1 MSIGLRAFGIGTVLA
16 VVGALLLGRRQ
27 QRTPARWR
35 RCGRFR
41 ASKNASDDAPLEAD
55 GLAGRSPW
63 TLLLEDLN
71 LRELFS
77 TLVVTPA
84 SRVDGQSE
92 CGEIALQAV
101 RCVASLNSETRAAV
115 P

>member
-1 MSIGLRAFGIGTVLA
+1 MDWQVE
-16 VVGALLLGRRQ
+16 
-27 QRTPARWR
+27 
-35 RCGRFR
+35 
-41 ASKNASDDAPLEAD
+41 AP
-55 GLAGRSPW
+55 GP
-63 TLLLEDLN
+63 LLLEDLN